1 MTRDEEKLLSSLKS
15 LGKVPMIIEPA
26 TVKSVDL
33 ATLTCVVELP
43 DETEIPD
50 VRLKAAID
58 NVKDGMVQVPAV
70 NSTVLVGL
78 IGNKVSTR
86 CVVMV
91 SVVEEVLFFNG
102 TNGGL
107 VKWQSTK
114 TELDKVKDYITAI
127 NNVLNGAPIAEP
139 GGGAPSAL
147 QTSLKAA
154 VTGIQMPSFEDLENT
169 KVKH

>member
-1 MTRDEEKLLSSLKS
+1 MTKDEEKLIASLRS

-33 ATLTCVVELP
+33 AKLTCVVELP

-58 NVKDGMVQVPAV
+58 NVKDGLVQIPAV

-91 SVVEEVLFFNG
+91 SVVDEVLFFDG

-107 VKWQSTK
+107 VKWPSAKGQ
-114 TELDKVKDYITAI
+114 LDKVKDYLTAI

-147 QTSLKAA
+147 QTSLKTA
-154 VTGIQMPSFEDLENT
+154 VSGIGMPDFANLENT